1 MHFTSILFSV
11 NKRFQQNNVNVNIN
25 KNYCSTDL
33 VRYLLW
39 SNVCLQLI
47 TRLFVSPDF
56 VVGVHEPLASVVLP
70 DVYA

>member
-1 MHFTSILFSV
+1 MHFTTILFSV
-11 NKRFQQNNVNVNIN
+11 NKRLQQNNVNIN

-56 VVGVHEPLASVVLP
+56 VVGVHEPLAAVVLP
-70 DVYA
+70 NVYA